1 MKQETR
7 EVTQETLDRRQETG
21 TRKVSKVVKKIMVE
35 NCLKNMAQWHNFFM
49 ARICFPTMC
58 RAGAKIKC
66 RGGANAMA
74 LKF

>member
-58 RAGAKIKC
+58 R
-66 RGGANAMA
+66 GGANAMA